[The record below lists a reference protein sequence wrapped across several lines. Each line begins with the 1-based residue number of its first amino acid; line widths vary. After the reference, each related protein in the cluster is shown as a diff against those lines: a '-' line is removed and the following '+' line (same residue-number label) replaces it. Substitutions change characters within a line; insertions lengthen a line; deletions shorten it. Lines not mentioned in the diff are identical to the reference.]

1 MFIWFLKLQEQQQ
14 SEQSPQPLGRRD
26 WCPPTLCEGRLGW
39 AAAEAAVGR
48 GPVSLVREAGMLP
61 PAGSPALTAGQ
72 QHMVLAVPWWE
83 RQVPWRPEPGC
94 PPSTGWRA
102 KAASDLVGGSG
113 SVSGVDSTL
122 EGPEKSLGDCPSRTS
137 VHPWGPGCGS
147 CPSPSRLRA
156 QQGACPLSARALS
169 RRNVPSTGVH

>member
-83 RQVPWRPEPGC
+83 RQVPWCGHGDQSLDALLP
-94 PPSTGWRA
+94 
-102 KAASDLVGGSG
+102 LGG
-113 SVSGVDSTL
+113 
-122 EGPEKSLGDCPSRTS
+122 GP
-137 VHPWGPGCGS
+137 
-147 CPSPSRLRA
+147 RLR
-156 QQGACPLSARALS
+156 QTWWVGRGLCQE
-169 RRNVPSTGVH
+169 